1 MSEQFMTFSGPT
13 IEIPPPNSIVIDM
26 TKLDEIC
33 ERAQGDGGGMRQTD
47 RLRELLTE
55 RGAKWFDADGRV
67 VIGVDEPATVASFK
81 DYDGLLLGMMYTCC
95 TPEQAVEATLGPAVS
110 SPDPPDVPY
119 DILIDELRDT
129 WDIDASWDGLR
140 RFWSIGLT
148 EDGCLMR
155 DRACKAEAENAK
167 LRELVR
173 DMWHEGMCECGS
185 RGKCASCEYDYPT
198 RMRELGIEVDE

>member
-95 TPEQAVEATLGPAVS
+95 TPEQAIEATLAYIEAEREV
-110 SPDPPDVPY
+110 DR
-119 DILIDELRDT
+119 LQAENAKLREEL
-129 WDIDASWDGLR
+129 DAAKHDLSV
-140 RFWSIGLT
+140 FSEEIV
-148 EDGCLMR
+148 
-155 DRACKAEAENAK
+155 AAKAENAK

-173 DMWHEGMCECGS
+173 DMCVWAYIDSDCDLED
-185 RGKCASCEYDYPT
+185 RFAD
-198 RMRELGIEVDE
+198 RMAELGVDA